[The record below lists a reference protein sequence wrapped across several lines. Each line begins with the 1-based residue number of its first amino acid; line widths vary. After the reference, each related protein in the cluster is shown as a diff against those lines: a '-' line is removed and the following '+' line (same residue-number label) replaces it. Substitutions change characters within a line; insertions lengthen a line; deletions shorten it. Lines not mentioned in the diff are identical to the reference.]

1 MKKQRRDPRQ
11 RLGSSRKDKVMTVSI
26 RLTRPQYEVL
36 VDKCKQEDVTLSNYI
51 RLTLFRQ

>member
-1 MKKQRRDPRQ
+1 MKKQRKDPRQ
-11 RLGSSRKDKVMTVSI
+11 RLGSSSKDKVMTVSI
-26 RLTRPQYEVL
+26 RLTKPQYQVL

>member
-26 RLTRPQYEVL
+26 RLTKPQYQAL

>member
-11 RLGSSRKDKVMTVSI
+11 RLGSSVKDKVMTVSI
-26 RLTRPQYEVL
+26 RLTKPQYQVL
-36 VDKCKQEDVTLSNYI
+36 VDKCRQEDITLSNYI

>member
-11 RLGSSRKDKVMTVSI
+11 RLGSSVKDKVMTVSI
-26 RLTRPQYEVL
+26 RLTKPQYEVL
-36 VDKCKQEDVTLSNYI
+36 VDKCKQEDITLSNYI